1 MADHAV
7 ADDAAASAMAGDAG
21 ADGASPADGVDSGPG
36 DPLFAYIERFAAVL
50 VAAGFPPMPA
60 RVFVALLVT
69 DSGRLSAAE
78 LAGMLRISP
87 AAVSG
92 AVRYLI
98 QLGLVHKERVPGSR
112 RDYYRMPGNMWDDLI
127 RMRDQVMGR
136 WTALVREGIDLVG
149 ADTPAGERMAEQA
162 AFLDFATKELS
173 QILGRWQEYRAS
185 EAADPASG
193 GGSGRVGG

>member
-1 MADHAV
+1 MAEGAE
-7 ADDAAASAMAGDAG
+7 AEGAGPATEATAGPDDA
-21 ADGASPADGVDSGPG
+21 
-36 DPLFAYIERFAAVL
+36 LFGYIERFAAVL

-78 LAGMLRISP
+78 LAAMLRISP

-92 AVRYLI
+92 GGRYLI

-112 RDYYRMPGNMWDDLI
+112 RDYYRMPGNMWDDLL
-127 RMRDQVMGR
+127 RMRDQVMSR

-149 ADTPAGERMAEQA
+149 PDSPAGERLAEQA
-162 AFLDFATKELS
+162 EFLEFTSKELS
-173 QILGRWQEYRAS
+173 GVLDRWERHRLSQHGLDQPGLDQPGLDQQGAGRGLA
-185 EAADPASG
+185 
-193 GGSGRVGG
+193 

>member
-1 MADHAV
+1 MLTRG
-7 ADDAAASAMAGDAG
+7 GD
-21 ADGASPADGVDSGPG
+21 DGVPEEPEAK
-36 DPLFAYIERFAAVL
+36 DPLFEYIERFAAVL

-60 RVFVALLVT
+60 RVFVGLLVT
-69 DSGRLSAAE
+69 DSGRLCAAE
-78 LAGMLRISP
+78 LAAMLRISP

-149 ADTPAGERMAEQA
+149 PDTPAGERLAEQA
-162 AFLDFATKELS
+162 DFLEFTSKELS
-173 QILGRWQEYRAS
+173 GVLDRWERHRLSQHGSDQPGSDQPGLDQQGAGRRLA
-185 EAADPASG
+185 
-193 GGSGRVGG
+193 